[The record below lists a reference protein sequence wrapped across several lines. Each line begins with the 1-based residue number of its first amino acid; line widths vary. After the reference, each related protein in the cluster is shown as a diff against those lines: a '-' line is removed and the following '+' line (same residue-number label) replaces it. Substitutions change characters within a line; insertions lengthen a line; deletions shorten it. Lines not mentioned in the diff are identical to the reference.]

1 MKVLRVIR
9 LETAPNGGVHLVTEG
24 GHSVIVTRKT
34 DSYSAARVVCVTAQE
49 VPDRHI
55 LGVEALPKRGADPA
69 LF

>member
-1 MKVLRVIR
+1 MARS
-9 LETAPNGGVHLVTEG
+9 TSSQGGDR
-24 GHSVIVTRKT
+24 VIVTRKT
-34 DSYSAARVVCVTAQE
+34 DGYSAARVVCVTEQE